1 MSAILE
7 APTLTVDVETGNEL
21 PPGSQVSDEGMNFF
35 PTTFV
40 KRKGFLRDIP
50 LTDPG
55 SVPAPPRRFFPPAH
69 DSGPRGARPEDHV
82 VSAAHDW
89 PSHPSPIPA
98 TPGEALLAEF
108 DALYDKYQRRVYRQ
122 CFRMLGNAEDAEDLT
137 QEVFLQLF
145 RKAHTFRGES
155 SFSTWLHRLTVNT
168 VLMRL
173 RRHRRWREAV
183 TSMDV
188 APGAHQ
194 EVSDVLTKVRA
205 LSAPA
210 TDTLDRISLDV
221 AIAQLSSGYK
231 EIFLL
236 HDQEGYRH
244 DEIAKLLGITEGTS
258 KSQLHK
264 ARLRLRELI
273 ESARGEQ
280 REASRTRGST
290 EPEKELPFAPCSG
303 VCICLAGVSER
314 CAKL

>member
-7 APTLTVDVETGNEL
+7 APTMTVDVEAGNEMR
-21 PPGSQVSDEGMNFF
+21 PGAQGSGEGMSFF

-40 KRKGFLRDIP
+40 KPNGFPRDNS

-55 SVPAPPRRFFPPAH
+55 AIPAAPRRFFPLPH
-69 DSGPRGARPEDHV
+69 DPGPRVAQAEEHGA
-82 VSAAHDW
+82 SAARSW
-89 PSHPSPIPA
+89 PSPQSPIPL
-98 TPGEALLAEF
+98 TPGEALLREF
-108 DALYDKYQRRVYRQ
+108 DVLYDKYQRRVYRQ
-122 CFRMLGNAEDAEDLT
+122 CFRMLGNAEDAEDLA

-173 RRHRRWREAV
+173 RRHRRWREVV

-194 EVSDVLTKVRA
+194 EVSDVPTKVRA

-236 HDQEGYRH
+236 HDLEGYRH

-273 ESARGEQ
+273 ESAGGRGEGM
-280 REASRTRGST
+280 RHASAARKSRKRRCHSPRI
-290 EPEKELPFAPCSG
+290 EEYAFA
-303 VCICLAGVSER
+303 
-314 CAKL
+314 

>member
-1 MSAILE
+1 MNAILE
-7 APTLTVDVETGNEL
+7 APAMTVDPQEGSLLRSGSPASGESMNVFPAALVKGKRLFPSERSAAQGEL
-21 PPGSQVSDEGMNFF
+21 PAPQRLFPLPGKS
-35 PTTFV
+35 
-40 KRKGFLRDIP
+40 
-50 LTDPG
+50 
-55 SVPAPPRRFFPPAH
+55 RRCAT
-69 DSGPRGARPEDHV
+69 STNAAAG
-82 VSAAHDW
+82 SAAHVC
-89 PSHPSPIPA
+89 PSPEPVVPQ
-98 TPGEALLAEF
+98 TPGEALLQEF

-155 SFSTWLHRLTVNT
+155 TFSTWLHRLTINT

-173 RRHRRWREAV
+173 RRHRRWREVV

-188 APGAHQ
+188 APGSQQ
-194 EVSDVLTKVRA
+194 EVSDVLTKVRT
-205 LSAPA
+205 LSAPN

-231 EIFLL
+231 QIFLL
-236 HDQEGYRH
+236 HDQEGFRH

-273 ESARGEQ
+273 ETAGKRSDRHHHTPTARSD
-280 REASRTRGST
+280 RKAVSPSPRVEA
-290 EPEKELPFAPCSG
+290 FAF
-303 VCICLAGVSER
+303 A
-314 CAKL
+314 

>member
-7 APTLTVDVETGNEL
+7 APTMMVDVESGSEM
-21 PPGSQVSDEGMNFF
+21 PPGSQGSSESMGFL

-40 KRKGFLRDIP
+40 KRKGFLRENP
-50 LTDPG
+50 LSDL
-55 SVPAPPRRFFPPAH
+55 SAVPDPRRRLFPLPQNPGLGAKQPEACGASSE
-69 DSGPRGARPEDHV
+69 DVWVSPR
-82 VSAAHDW
+82 
-89 PSHPSPIPA
+89 SPIPQ
-98 TPGEALLAEF
+98 TPGEVLLREF
-108 DALYDKYQRRVYRQ
+108 DALYEKYQRRVYRQ

-137 QEVFLQLF
+137 QEVFLQLY

-155 SFSTWLHRLTVNT
+155 TFSTWLHRLTVNT

-173 RRHRRWREAV
+173 RRNRRWREVV
-183 TSMDV
+183 TSMD
-188 APGAHQ
+188 APPGVQQ

-205 LSAPA
+205 LPAPA

-264 ARLRLRELI
+264 ARLKLRELI
-273 ESARGEQ
+273 VTAGKRRDGHHDAPAAR
-280 REASRTRGST
+280 ASRKRISPSPPVA
-290 EPEKELPFAPCSG
+290 EFAF
-303 VCICLAGVSER
+303 A
-314 CAKL
+314 